1 MTGLIPLGVLVL
13 VWALGIL
20 NGTTV
25 VEIRRRPT
33 TRGER
38 RGKDHA

>member
-13 VWALGIL
+13 VWALGVL
-20 NGTTV
+20 NRTTV
-25 VEIRRRPT
+25 VETRRP

-38 RGKDHA
+38 RGKELS